1 MARTTKSRGKTNF
14 KLDNSPYPLFKGL
27 RKAAKNLFS
36 KTPVGMAVDAMKGG
50 GGGSVG
56 ERLDRIEQKLD
67 QGNSGS
73 SEAINALGT
82 VDPAAL
88 AGRPRKIKAAGGGV
102 IGGIMDTAG
111 EQSGEEEILEAE
123 V

>member
-27 RKAAKNLFS
+27 RNAAKNLFS
-36 KTPVGMAVDAMKGG
+36 KTPVGMAIDAMKGG

-67 QGNSGS
+67 QGNAGRG
-73 SEAINALGT
+73 EAVNTLGT
-82 VDPAAL
+82 VDPA
-88 AGRPRKIKAAGGGV
+88 
-102 IGGIMDTAG
+102 
-111 EQSGEEEILEAE
+111 
-123 V
+123 